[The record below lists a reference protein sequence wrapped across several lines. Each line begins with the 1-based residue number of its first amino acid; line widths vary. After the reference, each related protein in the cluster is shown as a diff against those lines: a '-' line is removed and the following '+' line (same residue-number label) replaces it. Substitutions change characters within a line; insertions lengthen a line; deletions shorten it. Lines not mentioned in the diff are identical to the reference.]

1 MNEGNKNR
9 FVANGKQH
17 VPELNYLQSIILI
30 TPQCACTYWAEPSIC
45 VCRFKYLYLR
55 FCSAQAHS
63 YCCSFDNKE
72 EVSECAHICVSVS
85 DIKCL
90 CWSIRF
96 CFFFCFG
103 IVETE
108 VHRFTWATS
117 SPLTCDVCVRACV
130 QVPCAFVPRNKE
142 KQNDD
147 DDNNNNY
154 YFKPTLPF
162 FNFFFCG
169 CCCCSRNIMSFWVG
183 RNVFFYFM
191 NEAQSH
197 RALNTFRMA
206 TLIYKINIMRCAR
219 LPTCRLEIKL

>member
-96 CFFFCFG
+96 CFFF
-103 IVETE
+103 V
-108 VHRFTWATS
+108 VLALLKQKFTDLPGRPAH
-117 SPLTCDVCVRACV
+117 LLRVMCACVRACKCRV
-130 QVPCAFVPRNKE
+130 LLCPATRKNRMTTTIIIIIIISSQLYHFSISSSAAAVV
-142 KQNDD
+142 
-147 DDNNNNY
+147 
-154 YFKPTLPF
+154 
-162 FNFFFCG
+162 
-169 CCCCSRNIMSFWVG
+169 
-183 RNVFFYFM
+183 
-191 NEAQSH
+191 
-197 RALNTFRMA
+197 ALG
-206 TLIYKINIMRCAR
+206 I
-219 LPTCRLEIKL
+219 